1 MIINTDFIKKFIIF
15 FSATY
20 APEQLTSLG
29 RLLSE
34 LPISPMLG
42 KMAILGAIFSC
53 LDPILTI
60 ACVLAEKDIFVIAGQ
75 KRGAL
80 TAVRKEFAGDT
91 KSGENT
97 VRN

>member
-1 MIINTDFIKKFIIF
+1 
-15 FSATY
+15 
-20 APEQLTSLG
+20 
-29 RLLSE
+29 
-34 LPISPMLG
+34 MLG
-42 KMAILGAIFSC
+42 KMAVLGAIFSC

-97 VRN
+97 AGI

>member
-1 MIINTDFIKKFIIF
+1 MIQFDLTMIIIAC

-97 VRN
+97 VRT